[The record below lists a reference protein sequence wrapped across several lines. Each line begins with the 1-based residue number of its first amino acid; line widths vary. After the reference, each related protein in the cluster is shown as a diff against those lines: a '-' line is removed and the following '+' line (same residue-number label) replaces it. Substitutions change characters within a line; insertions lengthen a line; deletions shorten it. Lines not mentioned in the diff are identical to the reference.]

1 MGNGWPGVCAAAVS
15 LFIAV
20 GAGAVPV
27 TIYEDLD
34 LSGDYTA
41 GEERTGASHGN
52 GGGTY
57 DWAFDLEAST
67 QDVTTTT
74 IQIVMATYD
83 HGWEISVNGVVIIPL
98 DPGNPAVFSPAVN
111 TPWNANGNGLPRLVM
126 DIASGAIDFSGT
138 LTTGSTSL
146 TSGLVYNQPL
156 VLPVFQDGQNTIV
169 ITNPD
174 GAGPDGID
182 FTISADVGLIPAP
195 EPDSAMMLLM
205 GLVLVA
211 GGRRSALRHSH

>member
-1 MGNGWPGVCAAAVS
+1 MYFWTSNFSNRTKGRAAMRS
-15 LFIAV
+15 CM
-20 GAGAVPV
+20 
-27 TIYEDLD
+27 TW
-34 LSGDYTA
+34 S
-41 GEERTGASHGN
+41 
-52 GGGTY
+52 
-57 DWAFDLEAST
+57 
-67 QDVTTTT
+67 
-74 IQIVMATYD
+74 
-83 HGWEISVNGVVIIPL
+83 
-98 DPGNPAVFSPAVN
+98 AVFSPAVN

-126 DIASGAIDFSGT
+126 DIASGARDFSGT